1 MQKLLVLLRQEALTL
16 KPDAP
21 RHGTFSPNGHLRFLG
36 MRMGGRFYRTMEV
49 EMRGTKFGCL
59 SGQRRAE
66 SDPDTPNLES
76 LEGEL
81 HPESKWNPIEE
92 LVKAYRARG
101 SI

>member
-1 MQKLLVLLRQEALTL
+1 MLQN
-16 KPDAP
+16 D
-21 RHGTFSPNGHLRFLG
+21 
-36 MRMGGRFYRTMEV
+36 GGGNAGNEIWV
-49 EMRGTKFGCL
+49 P
-59 SGQRRAE
+59 QRRAE